1 MIRSATSVAGALRPF
16 TRSRAVRGVSSK
28 LESLPRCLAL
38 DLRCSSSALRRAQ
51 IGASPHCS
59 SRAGWHRYAST
70 SAERTLPGVAANLEA
85 RIAAIPIERYR
96 NFCIVAHVDH
106 GKSTLSDRLLE
117 LTGTISATGNNKQI
131 LVWLPNLI
139 ESPSTCGVMH

>member
-16 TRSRAVRGVSSK
+16 TRSRAVRVSSK
-28 LESLPRCLAL
+28 LESLPRCRAT
-38 DLRCSSSALRRAQ
+38 DLRCPGSALRRAQ
-51 IGASPHCS
+51 IGALPHLS
-59 SRAGWHRYAST
+59 SRDGWHRYAST
-70 SAERTLPGVAANLEA
+70 SADRTLPGVAANLEA

-131 LVWLPNLI
+131 LVWLLNLMK
-139 ESPSTCGVMH
+139 VYLRVA